1 MLGSDIRGFP
11 GWAGSNA
18 HQVPAGVTIVLN
30 EVIKLRKERD
40 MEESTQ
46 MVDLPGEEGSSPI
59 LSPPMGYLRVFA
71 QKAIEE
77 RNYPVAEG
85 VCVHE
90 SLSSLIYERKLHTC

>member
-1 MLGSDIRGFP
+1 
-11 GWAGSNA
+11 
-18 HQVPAGVTIVLN
+18 
-30 EVIKLRKERD
+30 

-71 QKAIEE
+71 QKAVEE

-85 VCVHE
+85 VCVHG
-90 SLSSLIYERKLHTC
+90 SLSSLFSERKLHIASSVVYPESHA

>member
-1 MLGSDIRGFP
+1 MILGVS
-11 GWAGSNA
+11 
-18 HQVPAGVTIVLN
+18 PAGLVVTR
-30 EVIKLRKERD
+30 IKSQQALIQYSNSKKRRKERE

-85 VCVHE
+85 VCVHGKPV
-90 SLSSLIYERKLHTC
+90 LLDL